1 MVFSPYLIFFN
12 YFQNAF
18 FKKNFLIQ
26 DLFKFIYSTILFEN
40 SWKKYWLSQS
50 LWLCSSQQTVE
61 ILKEMGISDHL
72 ICLLRTLYAGQ
83 EAKVRIRHE
92 QQTYSKLGKEYVKA
106 VYCHAAYLTYVQ
118 STSCEMQGWMKH
130 KLKSRFPGEISI
142 TLDMQMTP
150 SL

>member
-1 MVFSPYLIFFN
+1 M
-12 YFQNAF
+12 
-18 FKKNFLIQ
+18 
-26 DLFKFIYSTILFEN
+26 
-40 SWKKYWLSQS
+40 
-50 LWLCSSQQTVE
+50 E
-61 ILKEMGISDHL
+61 IPDHL
-72 ICLLRTLYAGQ
+72 ICLLKNLYEVKKQ
-83 EAKVRIRHE
+83 HLEPDME
-92 QQTYSKLGKEYVKA
+92 QQTGSKLGKEYVKA